1 MKIMTQDRER
11 ICEFGDAWVM
21 THGGGSSIVMWNG
34 VYLGTY
40 NEKNRAKEIF
50 KAMLETYEKDKKIFY
65 MPEV

>member
-11 ICEFGDAWVM
+11 ICEFGDAWVV

-40 NEKNRAKEIF
+40 NEKKYLKQCWRLTKRIKRFFICQRSE
-50 KAMLETYEKDKKIFY
+50 
-65 MPEV
+65 